1 MKTLVIGA
9 SENTSRYSNIAINML
24 AEYKHEVVGIGSKAG
39 NVAGVEFGTEQVP
52 FSDIDTVTMYVGPQ
66 NQEKV
71 IPYVLDLKP
80 RRIIFNPGTE
90 NQTFANAAE
99 KQGIEVVEACTLVML
114 RTGQF

>member
-9 SENTSRYSNIAINML
+9 SENASRYSNIAINML
-24 AEYKHEVVGIGSKAG
+24 SEFNHEVVGIGSKAG
-39 NVAGVEFGTEQVP
+39 TVAGVNFGTEQIP

-66 NQEKV
+66 NQANI

-90 NQTFANAAE
+90 NKSFATLAQN
-99 KQGIEVVEACTLVML
+99 QGIEVIEACTLVML
-114 RTGQF
+114 RTNQF

>member
-52 FSDIDTVTMYVGPQ
+52 FSDIDTVTIYVGPQ
-66 NQEKV
+66 NQENV

-90 NQTFANAAE
+90 NQTFAQQAE